1 MTENQDP
8 IWGNSQP
15 EAPQFPRDL
24 KNSVSDSKKPKS
36 SEAHGLGIASIVSG
50 GIAMAIG
57 WIPFIGL
64 IALPISA
71 IALVLGIIG
80 FIFPLA
86 TKKSG
91 LKMPIIGLVISLAS
105 VALPF
110 LTTTALMNE
119 LGNNPEFREAMADI
133 GESLEEMASED
144 KLAVM
149 SQIEISNLQVGR
161 TDGGEPQISFEIKN
175 NSERNLKYVRVD
187 CEFFGNEGQAV
198 YKTEFTPVSHWGALA
213 GSVEFLGSGETWFT
227 EDNEFFNISQSDLEE
242 WDSVTVEVKIGSIE
256 ID

>member
-1 MTENQDP
+1 MTEHQGP
-8 IWGNSQP
+8 IWGESQP
-15 EAPQFPRDL
+15 AVPQFPRDS
-24 KNSVSDSKKPKS
+24 KNSVSNSTKPKS
-36 SEAHGLGIASIVSG
+36 SEAHGLGVASIISG

-57 WIPFIGL
+57 WIPLIGL

-71 IALVLGIIG
+71 IALVLGVIG

-105 VALPF
+105 LALPF
-110 LTTTALMNE
+110 LTTSALINE
-119 LGNNPEFREAMADI
+119 IDTPEFREAMADI
-133 GESLEEMASED
+133 GESFEEMSSEYNR
-144 KLAVM
+144 AVM
-149 SQIEISNLQVGR
+149 SQTEISNLQVGR
-161 TDGGEPQISFEIKN
+161 TDSGEPQISFEIKN

-187 CEFFGNEGQAV
+187 CEFFGNKGQAV
-198 YKTEFTPVSHWGALA
+198 YNTEFTLVSHWGAPA

-227 EDNEFFNISQSDLEE
+227 EYNEFFKIKKSDLEE

>member
-1 MTENQDP
+1 MTEHQGP
-8 IWGNSQP
+8 IWGESQP
-15 EAPQFPRDL
+15 AVPQFPRDS
-24 KNSVSDSKKPKS
+24 KNAVSNSTKPKS
-36 SEAHGLGIASIVSG
+36 SEAHGLGVASIISG

-57 WIPFIGL
+57 WIPLIGL

-71 IALVLGIIG
+71 IALVLGVIG

-105 VALPF
+105 LALPF
-110 LTTTALMNE
+110 LTTSALINE
-119 LGNNPEFREAMADI
+119 IDTPEFREAMAEI
-133 GESLEEMASED
+133 GKSFEETSSED
-144 KLAVM
+144 NRAII

-161 TDGGEPQISFEIKN
+161 TDSGQTKISFEIKN
-175 NSERNLKYVRVD
+175 NCERNLKYVRVD
-187 CEFFGNEGQAV
+187 CEFFGKEGQAV
-198 YKTEFTPVSHWGALA
+198 YKTEFTPVSHWGAPA
-213 GSVEFLGSGETWFT
+213 GSVELLGSGETWFT
-227 EDNEFFNISQSDLEE
+227 EDNEFFKINQSDLEE

>member
-1 MTENQDP
+1 MTEHQGP
-8 IWGNSQP
+8 IWGESLP
-15 EAPQFPRDL
+15 AVPQFPRDS
-24 KNSVSDSKKPKS
+24 KNSVSNSTKPKS
-36 SEAHGLGIASIVSG
+36 SEAHGLGVASIISG

-57 WIPFIGL
+57 WIPLIGL

-71 IALVLGIIG
+71 IALVLGVIG

-105 VALPF
+105 LALPF
-110 LTTTALMNE
+110 LTTSALINE
-119 LGNNPEFREAMADI
+119 IDTPEFREAMAEI
-133 GESLEEMASED
+133 GESFEEMSSEYNR
-144 KLAVM
+144 AIM
-149 SQIEISNLQVGR
+149 GQIEISNLQVGR
-161 TDGGEPQISFEIKN
+161 TDSGESQISFEIKN

-187 CEFFGNEGQAV
+187 CEFFGKEGQAV
-198 YKTEFTPVSHWGALA
+198 YKTEFTPVSHWGAPA

-227 EDNEFFNISQSDLEE
+227 EDNEFFKINQSDLEE

>member
-1 MTENQDP
+1 MTEHQGP
-8 IWGNSQP
+8 IWGESLP
-15 EAPQFPRDL
+15 AVPQFPRDS
-24 KNSVSDSKKPKS
+24 KNSVSNSTKPKS
-36 SEAHGLGIASIVSG
+36 SEAHGLGVASIISG

-57 WIPFIGL
+57 WIPLIGL

-71 IALVLGIIG
+71 IALVLGVIG

-105 VALPF
+105 LALPF
-110 LTTTALMNE
+110 LTTSALINE
-119 LGNNPEFREAMADI
+119 IDTPEFREAMAEI
-133 GESLEEMASED
+133 GESFEEMSSEYNR
-144 KLAVM
+144 AIM
-149 SQIEISNLQVGR
+149 GQIEISNLQVGR
-161 TDGGEPQISFEIKN
+161 TDSGEPQISFEIKN
-175 NSERNLKYVRVD
+175 NSERNLNYVRVD
-187 CEFFGNEGQAV
+187 CEFFGKEGQAV
-198 YKTEFTPVSHWGALA
+198 YKTEFTPVSHWGAPA

-227 EDNEFFNISQSDLEE
+227 EDNEFFKINQSDLEE

>member
-8 IWGNSQP
+8 TWGKSQP
-15 EAPQFPRDL
+15 EVPQFPRDST
-24 KNSVSDSKKPKS
+24 NSVSDSIKPKS
-36 SEAHGLGIASIVSG
+36 SEAHGLGVASIVSG

-57 WIPFIGL
+57 WIPFIGF
-64 IALPISA
+64 IALPISLIA
-71 IALVLGIIG
+71 IVLGIIG

-105 VALPF
+105 LALPF
-110 LTTTALMNE
+110 LTTNALINE
-119 LGNNPEFREAMADI
+119 LDNNPEFQEAMAEI
-133 GESLEEMASED
+133 GESFEEMSSED
-144 KLAVM
+144 KRAVM

-161 TDGGEPQISFEIKN
+161 TDSGEAQISFEVKN

-198 YKTEFTPVSHWGALA
+198 YKTEFTPVSHWGAPA

-227 EDNEFFNISQSDLEE
+227 EDNEFFNINQSDLEE

>member
-1 MTENQDP
+1 MTDNQGP
-8 IWGNSQP
+8 IWGESQP
-15 EAPQFPRDL
+15 AVPQFPRDS
-24 KNSVSDSKKPKS
+24 KNTVSNSIKSKS
-36 SEAHGLGIASIVSG
+36 SEAHGLGVASIISG
-50 GIAMAIG
+50 GIAIAIG
-57 WIPFIGL
+57 WIPFIGF

-71 IALVLGIIG
+71 IALVLGVIG

-105 VALPF
+105 AALPF
-110 LTTTALMNE
+110 LTTSALINE
-119 LGNNPEFREAMADI
+119 IDTPEFREAMADI
-133 GESLEEMASED
+133 GESFEEMSSED
-144 KLAVM
+144 NLAVM
-149 SQIEISNLQVGR
+149 RQIEISNLQVGR
-161 TDGGEPQISFEIKN
+161 TDSGEPQISFEIKN

-187 CEFFGNEGQAV
+187 CEFFGKEGQAV
-198 YKTEFTPVSHWGALA
+198 YKTEFTPVSHWGAPA

-227 EDNEFFNISQSDLEE
+227 EDNEFFKIKQSALEE

>member
-1 MTENQDP
+1 MTDNQGP
-8 IWGNSQP
+8 IWGESQP
-15 EAPQFPRDL
+15 AVPQFPRDS
-24 KNSVSDSKKPKS
+24 KNSVSNSMKPKS
-36 SEAHGLGIASIVSG
+36 SEAHGLGVASIISG
-50 GIAMAIG
+50 GIAIAIG
-57 WIPFIGL
+57 WIPFIGF

-71 IALVLGIIG
+71 IALVLGVIG

-105 VALPF
+105 AALPF
-110 LTTTALMNE
+110 LTTSALINE
-119 LGNNPEFREAMADI
+119 IDTPEFREAMADI
-133 GESLEEMASED
+133 GESFEEMSSED
-144 KLAVM
+144 NLAVM
-149 SQIEISNLQVGR
+149 RQTEISNLQVGR
-161 TDGGEPQISFEIKN
+161 TDSGEPQISFEIKN

-187 CEFFGNEGQAV
+187 CEFFGKEGQAV
-198 YKTEFTPVSHWGALA
+198 YKTEFTPVSHWGAPA

-227 EDNEFFNISQSDLEE
+227 EDNEFFKINQSALEE

>member
-1 MTENQDP
+1 MTENQGP
-8 IWGNSQP
+8 IWGESQP
-15 EAPQFPRDL
+15 SVPQFPRDS
-24 KNSVSDSKKPKS
+24 KNSVSNSIKPKS
-36 SEAHGLGIASIVSG
+36 SEAHGLGVASIISG
-50 GIAMAIG
+50 GIAIAIG
-57 WIPFIGL
+57 WIPFIGF

-71 IALVLGIIG
+71 IALVLGVIG
-80 FIFPLA
+80 LIFPLA

-110 LTTTALMNE
+110 LTTSALINE
-119 LGNNPEFREAMADI
+119 IDSPEFREAMADI

-144 KLAVM
+144 KLAVI
-149 SQIEISNLQVGR
+149 SQIEILNLQVGR

-175 NSERNLKYVRVD
+175 DSERNLKYLRVD

-198 YKTEFTPVSHWGALA
+198 YKTEFTPVSHWGAPA

-227 EDNEFFNISQSDLEE
+227 EDNEFFNINRSDLEE

>member
-8 IWGNSQP
+8 IWGKSQP
-15 EAPQFPRDL
+15 EVPQFPRDS
-24 KNSVSDSKKPKS
+24 KTSVSDSIKPKS
-36 SEAHGLGIASIVSG
+36 SEAHGLGVASIVSG

-57 WIPFIGL
+57 WIPFIGF
-64 IALPISA
+64 IALPISLIA
-71 IALVLGIIG
+71 IVLGIIG

-105 VALPF
+105 LALPF
-110 LTTTALMNE
+110 LTTNALINE
-119 LGNNPEFREAMADI
+119 LDNNPEFQEAMAEI
-133 GESLEEMASED
+133 GESFEEMSSED
-144 KLAVM
+144 KRAVM

-161 TDGGEPQISFEIKN
+161 TDSGEAQISFEVKN

-198 YKTEFTPVSHWGALA
+198 YKTEFTPVSHWGAPA

-227 EDNEFFNISQSDLEE
+227 EDNEFFNINQSDLEE

>member
-1 MTENQDP
+1 MTEHQGP
-8 IWGNSQP
+8 ISGESLP
-15 EAPQFPRDL
+15 AVPQFPRDS
-24 KNSVSDSKKPKS
+24 KNSVSNSTKPKS
-36 SEAHGLGIASIVSG
+36 SEAHGLGVASIISG

-57 WIPFIGL
+57 WIPLIGL

-71 IALVLGIIG
+71 IALVLGVIG

-105 VALPF
+105 LALPF
-110 LTTTALMNE
+110 LTTSALINE
-119 LGNNPEFREAMADI
+119 IDTPEFREAMAEI
-133 GESLEEMASED
+133 GESFEEMSSEYNR
-144 KLAVM
+144 AIM
-149 SQIEISNLQVGR
+149 GQIEISNLQVGR
-161 TDGGEPQISFEIKN
+161 TDSGEPQISFEIKN

-187 CEFFGNEGQAV
+187 CEFFGKEGQAV
-198 YKTEFTPVSHWGALA
+198 YKTEFTPVSHWGAPA

-227 EDNEFFNISQSDLEE
+227 EDNEFFKINQSDLEE

>member
-1 MTENQDP
+1 MTENQGP
-8 IWGNSQP
+8 IWGESRP
-15 EAPQFPRDL
+15 AVPQFPRDS
-24 KNSVSDSKKPKS
+24 KNSVSNSIKPKS
-36 SEAHGLGIASIVSG
+36 SEAHGLGVASIISG
-50 GIAMAIG
+50 GIAIAIG
-57 WIPFIGL
+57 WIPFIGF

-71 IALVLGIIG
+71 IALVLGVIG

-105 VALPF
+105 LALPF
-110 LTTTALMNE
+110 LTTSALINE
-119 LGNNPEFREAMADI
+119 IDTPEFREAMADI
-133 GESLEEMASED
+133 GESFEEMSSED
-144 KLAVM
+144 NLAVM
-149 SQIEISNLQVGR
+149 SQTEISNLQVGR
-161 TDGGEPQISFEIKN
+161 TDSGEPQISFEIKN

-187 CEFFGNEGQAV
+187 CEFFGKEGQAV
-198 YKTEFTPVSHWGALA
+198 YKTEFTPVSHWGAPA

-227 EDNEFFNISQSDLEE
+227 EDNEFFKIKKSDLEE

>member
-1 MTENQDP
+1 MTEQQGLILGESLP
-8 IWGNSQP
+8 
-15 EAPQFPRDL
+15 AVLQFLRDS
-24 KNSVSDSKKPKS
+24 KNSVSNSTKPKS
-36 SEAHGLGIASIVSG
+36 SEAHGLGVASIISG

-57 WIPFIGL
+57 WIPLIGL

-71 IALVLGIIG
+71 IALVLGVIG

-91 LKMPIIGLVISLAS
+91 LKMTIIGLVISLAS
-105 VALPF
+105 LALPF
-110 LTTTALMNE
+110 LTTSALINE
-119 LGNNPEFREAMADI
+119 IDTPEFREAMAEI
-133 GESLEEMASED
+133 GESFEEMSSEYNR
-144 KLAVM
+144 AIM
-149 SQIEISNLQVGR
+149 GQIEISNLQVGR
-161 TDGGEPQISFEIKN
+161 TDSGEPQISFEIKN

-187 CEFFGNEGQAV
+187 CEFFGKEGQAV
-198 YKTEFTPVSHWGALA
+198 YKTEFTPVSHWGAPA

-227 EDNEFFNISQSDLEE
+227 EDNEFFKINQSDLEE

>member
-15 EAPQFPRDL
+15 EVPQFPRDL
-24 KNSVSDSKKPKS
+24 KNSVSDSIKPKS

-91 LKMPIIGLVISLAS
+91 IKMPIIGLVISLAS

-110 LTTTALMNE
+110 LTTTALINE
-119 LGNNPEFREAMADI
+119 IDSPEFREAMADI

-161 TDGGEPQISFEIKN
+161 TDGGQPQISFEIKN

-187 CEFFGNEGQAV
+187 CEFFGKEGQAV
-198 YKTEFTPVSHWGALA
+198 YKTEFTPVSHWGAPA

-227 EDNEFFNISQSDLEE
+227 EDNDFFKINQSALEE
-242 WDSVTVEVKIGSIE
+242 WDTVKFEVKIGSIE

>member
-1 MTENQDP
+1 MTEQQGP
-8 IWGNSQP
+8 IWGESLP
-15 EAPQFPRDL
+15 AVYQFPRDS
-24 KNSVSDSKKPKS
+24 KNSVSNSTKPKS
-36 SEAHGLGIASIVSG
+36 SEAHGLGVASIISG

-57 WIPFIGL
+57 WIPLIGL

-71 IALVLGIIG
+71 IALVLGVIG

-91 LKMPIIGLVISLAS
+91 LKMPIIGMVISLAS
-105 VALPF
+105 LALPF
-110 LTTTALMNE
+110 LTTSALINE
-119 LGNNPEFREAMADI
+119 IDTPEFREAMAEI
-133 GESLEEMASED
+133 GESFEEMSSEYNR
-144 KLAVM
+144 AVM
-149 SQIEISNLQVGR
+149 SQTEISNLQVGR
-161 TDGGEPQISFEIKN
+161 TDSGEPQISFEIKN

-187 CEFFGNEGQAV
+187 CEFFGKEGQAV
-198 YKTEFTPVSHWGALA
+198 YKTEFTPVSHWGAPA

-227 EDNEFFNISQSDLEE
+227 EDNEFFKINQSDLEE

>member
-1 MTENQDP
+1 MTDNQGP
-8 IWGNSQP
+8 IWGESQP
-15 EAPQFPRDL
+15 AVPQFPRDS
-24 KNSVSDSKKPKS
+24 KNTVSNSIKSKS
-36 SEAHGLGIASIVSG
+36 SEAHGLGVASIISG
-50 GIAMAIG
+50 GIAIAIG
-57 WIPFIGL
+57 WIPFIGF

-71 IALVLGIIG
+71 IALVLGVIG

-105 VALPF
+105 LALPF
-110 LTTTALMNE
+110 LTTSALINE
-119 LGNNPEFREAMADI
+119 IDTPEFREAMADI
-133 GESLEEMASED
+133 GESFEEMSSED
-144 KLAVM
+144 NLAVM
-149 SQIEISNLQVGR
+149 SQTEISNLQVGR
-161 TDGGEPQISFEIKN
+161 TDSGEPQISFEIKN

-187 CEFFGNEGQAV
+187 CEFFGKEGQAV
-198 YKTEFTPVSHWGALA
+198 YKTEFTPVSHWGAPA

-227 EDNEFFNISQSDLEE
+227 EDNEFFKIKKSDLEE

>member
-1 MTENQDP
+1 MTEHQGP
-8 IWGNSQP
+8 IWGESLP
-15 EAPQFPRDL
+15 AVPQFPRDS
-24 KNSVSDSKKPKS
+24 KNSVSNSTKPKS
-36 SEAHGLGIASIVSG
+36 SEAHGLGVASIISG

-57 WIPFIGL
+57 WIPLVGL

-71 IALVLGIIG
+71 IALVLGVIG

-105 VALPF
+105 LALPF
-110 LTTTALMNE
+110 LTTSALINE
-119 LGNNPEFREAMADI
+119 IDTPEFREAMAEI
-133 GESLEEMASED
+133 GESFEEMSSEYNR
-144 KLAVM
+144 AIM
-149 SQIEISNLQVGR
+149 GQIEISNLQVGR
-161 TDGGEPQISFEIKN
+161 TDSGEPQISFEIKN

-187 CEFFGNEGQAV
+187 CEFFGKEGQAV
-198 YKTEFTPVSHWGALA
+198 YKTEFTPVSHWGAPA

-227 EDNEFFNISQSDLEE
+227 EDNEFFKINQSDLEE

>member
-8 IWGNSQP
+8 IWGKSQP
-15 EAPQFPRDL
+15 EVPQFPRDS
-24 KNSVSDSKKPKS
+24 KTSVSDSIKPKS
-36 SEAHGLGIASIVSG
+36 SEAHGLGVASIVSG

-57 WIPFIGL
+57 WIPFIGF
-64 IALPISA
+64 IALPISLIA
-71 IALVLGIIG
+71 IVLGIIG

-105 VALPF
+105 LALPF
-110 LTTTALMNE
+110 LTTTALINE
-119 LGNNPEFREAMADI
+119 IDSPEFREAMAEI
-133 GESLEEMASED
+133 GESFEEMSSED
-144 KLAVM
+144 KRAVM

-161 TDGGEPQISFEIKN
+161 TDSGEPQISFEVKN

-187 CEFFGNEGQAV
+187 CEFFDNEGQAV
-198 YKTEFTPVSHWGALA
+198 YKTEFTPVSHWGGPA
-213 GSVEFLGSGETWFT
+213 GSGEFLGFGETWFT
-227 EDNEFFNISQSDLEE
+227 EDNEFFNINQSDLEE

>member
-8 IWGNSQP
+8 TWGNSQP
-15 EAPQFPRDL
+15 EVPQFPRDL
-24 KNSVSDSKKPKS
+24 KTSVSDSIKPKS
-36 SEAHGLGIASIVSG
+36 SEAHGLGVASIVSG

-57 WIPFIGL
+57 WIPFIGF
-64 IALPISA
+64 IALPISLIA
-71 IALVLGIIG
+71 IVLGIIG

-110 LTTTALMNE
+110 LTTTALINE
-119 LGNNPEFREAMADI
+119 IDSPEFREAMADI

-144 KLAVM
+144 KLAVI
-149 SQIEISNLQVGR
+149 SQIEILNLQVGR

-175 NSERNLKYVRVD
+175 DSERNLKYLRVD

-198 YKTEFTPVSHWGALA
+198 YKTEFTPVSHWGAPA
-213 GSVEFLGSGETWFT
+213 GSVEFLGSGETLFT
-227 EDNEFFNISQSDLEE
+227 EDNEFFKINQSALEE

>member
-1 MTENQDP
+1 MTEHQGP
-8 IWGNSQP
+8 IWGESLP
-15 EAPQFPRDL
+15 AVPQFPRDS
-24 KNSVSDSKKPKS
+24 KNSVSNSIKPKS
-36 SEAHGLGIASIVSG
+36 SEAHGLGVASIISG
-50 GIAMAIG
+50 GIAIAIG
-57 WIPFIGL
+57 WIPFIGF

-71 IALVLGIIG
+71 IALILGVIG
-80 FIFPLA
+80 LIFPLA

-105 VALPF
+105 LALPF
-110 LTTTALMNE
+110 LTTSALINE
-119 LGNNPEFREAMADI
+119 IDTPEFREAMADI
-133 GESLEEMASED
+133 GESFEEMSSED
-144 KLAVM
+144 NLAVM
-149 SQIEISNLQVGR
+149 SQTEISNLQVGR
-161 TDGGEPQISFEIKN
+161 TDSGEPQISFEIKN

-198 YKTEFTPVSHWGALA
+198 YKTEFTPVSHWGAPA

-227 EDNEFFNISQSDLEE
+227 EDNEFFKIKKSDLEE

>member
-8 IWGNSQP
+8 IWGKSQP
-15 EAPQFPRDL
+15 EVPQFPRDS
-24 KNSVSDSKKPKS
+24 KTSVSDSIKPKS
-36 SEAHGLGIASIVSG
+36 SEAHGLGVASIVSG

-57 WIPFIGL
+57 WIPFIGF
-64 IALPISA
+64 IALPISLIA
-71 IALVLGIIG
+71 IVLGIIG

-110 LTTTALMNE
+110 LTTTALINE
-119 LGNNPEFREAMADI
+119 IDSPEFREAMAEI
-133 GESLEEMASED
+133 GESFEEMSSED
-144 KLAVM
+144 KRAVM

-161 TDGGEPQISFEIKN
+161 TDSGEPQISFEVKN

-187 CEFFGNEGQAV
+187 CEFFDNEGQAV
-198 YKTEFTPVSHWGALA
+198 YKTEFTPVSHWGGPA

-227 EDNEFFNISQSDLEE
+227 EDNEFFNINQSDLEE

>member
-1 MTENQDP
+1 MTENQGP
-8 IWGNSQP
+8 IWGESQP
-15 EAPQFPRDL
+15 AVPQFPRDS
-24 KNSVSDSKKPKS
+24 KNSVSNSIKPKS
-36 SEAHGLGIASIVSG
+36 SEAHGLGVASIISG
-50 GIAMAIG
+50 GIAIAIG
-57 WIPFIGL
+57 WIPF
-64 IALPISA
+64 
-71 IALVLGIIG
+71 IG

-105 VALPF
+105 LALPF
-110 LTTTALMNE
+110 LTTSALINE
-119 LGNNPEFREAMADI
+119 IDTPEFREAMADI
-133 GESLEEMASED
+133 GESFEEMSSED
-144 KLAVM
+144 NLAVM
-149 SQIEISNLQVGR
+149 SQTEISNLQVGR
-161 TDGGEPQISFEIKN
+161 TDSGEPQISFEIKN

-198 YKTEFTPVSHWGALA
+198 YKTEFTPVSHWGAPA

-227 EDNEFFNISQSDLEE
+227 EDNEFFKIKKSDLEE

>member
-1 MTENQDP
+1 MTENQGP
-8 IWGNSQP
+8 IWGESQP
-15 EAPQFPRDL
+15 AVPQFPRDS
-24 KNSVSDSKKPKS
+24 KNSVSNSIKPKS
-36 SEAHGLGIASIVSG
+36 SEAHGLGVASIISG
-50 GIAMAIG
+50 GIAIAIG
-57 WIPFIGL
+57 WIPFIGF

-71 IALVLGIIG
+71 IALVLGVIG

-105 VALPF
+105 AALPF
-110 LTTTALMNE
+110 LTTTALFNE
-119 LGNNPEFREAMADI
+119 LENNPEFREAMADI
-133 GESLEEMASED
+133 EESFEEMSSED
-144 KLAVM
+144 NLAVM

-161 TDGGEPQISFEIKN
+161 TDSGEPQISFEIKN

-187 CEFFGNEGQAV
+187 CEFFGKEGQAV
-198 YKTEFTPVSHWGALA
+198 YKTEFTPVSHWGAPA
-213 GSVEFLGSGETWFT
+213 GSVEFLGSGEPWFT
-227 EDNEFFNISQSDLEE
+227 EDNEFFKIKKSDLEE

>member
-1 MTENQDP
+1 MTEQQGP
-8 IWGNSQP
+8 IWGESLP
-15 EAPQFPRDL
+15 AVHQFPRDS
-24 KNSVSDSKKPKS
+24 KNSVSNSTKPKS
-36 SEAHGLGIASIVSG
+36 SEAHGLGVASIISG

-57 WIPFIGL
+57 WIPLIGL

-105 VALPF
+105 LALPF
-110 LTTTALMNE
+110 LTTSALINE
-119 LGNNPEFREAMADI
+119 IDTPEFREAMAEI
-133 GESLEEMASED
+133 GESFEEMSSEYNR
-144 KLAVM
+144 AIM
-149 SQIEISNLQVGR
+149 GQIEISNLQVGR
-161 TDGGEPQISFEIKN
+161 TDSGEPQISFEIKN

-187 CEFFGNEGQAV
+187 CEFFGKEGQAV
-198 YKTEFTPVSHWGALA
+198 YKTEFTPVSHWGAPA

-227 EDNEFFNISQSDLEE
+227 EDNEFFKINQSDLEE

>member
-1 MTENQDP
+1 MTEHQGP
-8 IWGNSQP
+8 IWGESQP
-15 EAPQFPRDL
+15 AVPQFPRDS
-24 KNSVSDSKKPKS
+24 KNAVSNSTKPKS
-36 SEAHGLGIASIVSG
+36 SEAHGLGVASIISG
-50 GIAMAIG
+50 GIAIAIG
-57 WIPFIGL
+57 WIPFIGF

-71 IALVLGIIG
+71 IALVLGVIG

-105 VALPF
+105 LALPF
-110 LTTTALMNE
+110 LTTSALINE
-119 LGNNPEFREAMADI
+119 IDTPEFREAMADI
-133 GESLEEMASED
+133 GESFEEMSSEYNR
-144 KLAVM
+144 AIM

-161 TDGGEPQISFEIKN
+161 TDSGEPQISFEIKN
-175 NSERNLKYVRVD
+175 NSERNLKYARVD

-198 YKTEFTPVSHWGALA
+198 YKTEFTPVSHWGAPA

-227 EDNEFFNISQSDLEE
+227 EDNDFFKINQSALEE
-242 WDSVTVEVKIGSIE
+242 WDTVTFEVKIGSIE

>member
-1 MTENQDP
+1 MTEQQGP
-8 IWGNSQP
+8 IWGESLP
-15 EAPQFPRDL
+15 AVPQFPRDS
-24 KNSVSDSKKPKS
+24 KNSVSNSTKPKS
-36 SEAHGLGIASIVSG
+36 SEAHGLGVASIISG

-57 WIPFIGL
+57 WIPLIGL

-71 IALVLGIIG
+71 IALVLGVIG

-105 VALPF
+105 LALPF
-110 LTTTALMNE
+110 LTTSALINE
-119 LGNNPEFREAMADI
+119 IDTPEFREAMAEI
-133 GESLEEMASED
+133 GESFEEMSSEYNR
-144 KLAVM
+144 AIM
-149 SQIEISNLQVGR
+149 GQIEISNLQVGR
-161 TDGGEPQISFEIKN
+161 TDSGEPQISFEIKN

-187 CEFFGNEGQAV
+187 CEFFGKEGQAV
-198 YKTEFTPVSHWGALA
+198 YKTEFTPVSHWGAPA

-227 EDNEFFNISQSDLEE
+227 EDNEFFKINQSDLEE
-242 WDSVTVEVKIGSIE
+242 WDSVTVEVIIGSIE